1 MQLRSATSIPSRA
14 TEAASTASV
23 SRHSMKM
30 RRDSRNYEEFDERR
44 RYQVEQRAIED
55 SIYTTEE
62 AEIQIKKKHIYA
74 TIKHLLYAI
83 EYQSTN
89 NYTLPQQIETC
100 TELFAFLN
108 NNLPFII
115 DYKVIESRFAT
126 VIIKKGNY
134 IVEKIHRKDKT
145 RTQSKLFERCRYYI
159 GNVIDLMEHHILK
172 LY

>member
-1 MQLRSATSIPSRA
+1 MQLRSAT
-14 TEAASTASV
+14 ASTASTA
-23 SRHSMKM
+23 SAASSPRHSMKM

-44 RYQVEQRAIED
+44 RYQIEQRVIEA

-62 AEIQIKKKHIYA
+62 EEIQIKKKHIYA
-74 TIKHLLYAI
+74 TIKHLLYAV
-83 EYQSTN
+83 EYQRTN

-108 NNLPFII
+108 NNLPFIV

-126 VIIKKGNY
+126 TIVKKGNY
-134 IVEKIHRKDKT
+134 IIEKIHRKDKT
-145 RTQSKLFERCRYYI
+145 RAQSKLFERCRYYI
-159 GNVIDLMEHHILK
+159 GNVIDLMEHHILH